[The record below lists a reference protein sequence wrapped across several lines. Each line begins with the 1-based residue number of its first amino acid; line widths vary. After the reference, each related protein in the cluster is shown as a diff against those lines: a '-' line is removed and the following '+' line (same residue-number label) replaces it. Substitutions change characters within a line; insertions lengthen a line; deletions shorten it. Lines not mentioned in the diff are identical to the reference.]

1 MLLFSNEYYPA
12 DFLIAPSQDLR
23 KKGIDHAKSGV
34 EAKSGAEENA
44 TLDEDTVMEEED
56 NAESDEPSNTGLQ
69 TKKTRRA
76 ASK

>member
-12 DFLIAPSQDLR
+12 DFLVAPSQDIR
-23 KKGIDHAKSGV
+23 KKGIDN
-34 EAKSGAEENA
+34 AKSGAEENA
-44 TLDEDTVMEEED
+44 MVDEDTVMEEED
-56 NAESDEPSNTGLQ
+56 NAESDEPNNTGLQ